1 MGRRSGK
8 VRAPGMGWRKF
19 AASAGGVMVLVTVSQ
34 MILPALT
41 LEYET
46 VQLLC
51 SQDVHSHTEDC
62 YDERG
67 NAVCGYADFVVHGHT
82 ADCYARD
89 GGLVCP
95 LPEIKTHAHGTDCFA
110 QPFLVCGLEEG
121 ELDGGGDAS
130 DPAQAAPVPAQ
141 PPEAEPYGSEDGS
154 PDSVFAFPVVQQGH
168 VHTQA
173 CWSEPELLCGREEI
187 SLHIHG
193 AECESD
199 GVLICGTPEV
209 REYLI
214 YLKKTR

>member
-46 VQLLC
+46 AQLLC

-67 NAVCGYADFVVHGHT
+67 SAVCGYADFVVHGHT

-89 GGLVCP
+89 AMATVRYAK
-95 LPEIKTHAHGTDCFA
+95 EVYKT
-110 QPFLVCGLEEG
+110 EEK
-121 ELDGGGDAS
+121 A
-130 DPAQAAPVPAQ
+130 
-141 PPEAEPYGSEDGS
+141 
-154 PDSVFAFPVVQQGH
+154 
-168 VHTQA
+168 
-173 CWSEPELLCGREEI
+173 
-187 SLHIHG
+187 
-193 AECESD
+193 
-199 GVLICGTPEV
+199 
-209 REYLI
+209 
-214 YLKKTR
+214 

>member
-19 AASAGGVMVLVTVSQ
+19 AAIAGGVMVLVTVSQ

-46 VQLLC
+46 AQLLC

-95 LPEIKTHAHGTDCFA
+95 LPEI
-110 QPFLVCGLEEG
+110 
-121 ELDGGGDAS
+121 
-130 DPAQAAPVPAQ
+130 
-141 PPEAEPYGSEDGS
+141 
-154 PDSVFAFPVVQQGH
+154 
-168 VHTQA
+168 
-173 CWSEPELLCGREEI
+173 
-187 SLHIHG
+187 
-193 AECESD
+193 
-199 GVLICGTPEV
+199 
-209 REYLI
+209 
-214 YLKKTR
+214 